1 MSPKLDL
8 PNPDLAHPQEPAPPA
23 TRAEARARIA
33 AIDDSI
39 AAIRTQI
46 AAADM
51 KRQAGRKAL
60 DADWFHRAKTALRHL
75 QRERAEIQAHVA
87 RLPSA
92 RDGLKD
98 RIIAVVRA
106 DYDDAAWARVL
117 DEARRAVDGE
127 AG

>member
-1 MSPKLDL
+1 MIDL
-8 PNPDLAHPQEPAPPA
+8 NDVDPAPALAAPEA
-23 TRAEARARIA
+23 PRTRAEARARMA

-51 KRQAGRKAL
+51 KRQAGRGTL
-60 DADWFHRAKTALRHL
+60 DPDWYHRAKTALRHL
-75 QRERAEIQAHVA
+75 QRERAEIQAHAA
-87 RLPSA
+87 RLPGR
-92 RDGLKD
+92 RDRLEH

-117 DEARRAVDGE
+117 KEAGCGQGGEAR
-127 AG
+127 